1 MAYRKVYFR
10 IHTEGYVS
18 GWSSDSDKAAFKE
31 ESRRLFKSL
40 GWTLTLGHNG
50 CCDTVTKGQGEIIL
64 TDIEP
69 GTYLAIER
77 DTGDAGHI
85 LDASYQEVVKTIRG
99 LGGIAVT
106 STQGMQDLFGLDGGK
121 YGKGI
126 LDSSRIKL
134 VMQME
139 NRRHGSFKEC
149 SICLRMKSDRSPD
162 SAGGRGY
169 SVLGIT
175 MSLSNSTPPKKSTTP
190 TLEVPEPHIQKCEN
204 GISGSAEMTHPEVPK
219 LHPSQKEKSYTDPI
233 HTETSPSVGQA
244 AGRTDAE
251 PPGETIVLGMSEQEQ
266 PAGCEKLHRLHHGG
280 DVQHHLRDPQRR
292 SGRPVPERGQR
303 PTGTELCNIY
313 FSQGLN

>member
-50 CCDTVTKGQGEIIL
+50 CCDTVTKGQEEIIL

-85 LDASYQEVVKTIRG
+85 LDASYQEVELVAGGGTKELIFFNDNKPGMKLVKVDSSDPLAAGFVQEMVKTIRG

-134 VMQME
+134 
-139 NRRHGSFKEC
+139 
-149 SICLRMKSDRSPD
+149 
-162 SAGGRGY
+162 
-169 SVLGIT
+169 
-175 MSLSNSTPPKKSTTP
+175 
-190 TLEVPEPHIQKCEN
+190 
-204 GISGSAEMTHPEVPK
+204 
-219 LHPSQKEKSYTDPI
+219 
-233 HTETSPSVGQA
+233 
-244 AGRTDAE
+244 
-251 PPGETIVLGMSEQEQ
+251 
-266 PAGCEKLHRLHHGG
+266 
-280 DVQHHLRDPQRR
+280 
-292 SGRPVPERGQR
+292 
-303 PTGTELCNIY
+303 
-313 FSQGLN
+313 

>member
-85 LDASYQEVVKTIRG
+85 LDAGYQEVVKTIRG

-106 STQGMQDLFGLDGGK
+106 STQGMQDLFGLDGSK
-121 YGKGI
+121 YGSCTTAGI
-126 LDSSRIKL
+126 LACCVWRGPINGCPSPL
-134 VMQME
+134 LCLL
-139 NRRHGSFKEC
+139 NRPGSHFRC
-149 SICLRMKSDRSPD
+149 ASIRMLI
-162 SAGGRGY
+162 AF
-169 SVLGIT
+169 SV
-175 MSLSNSTPPKKSTTP
+175 S
-190 TLEVPEPHIQKCEN
+190 C
-204 GISGSAEMTHPEVPK
+204 
-219 LHPSQKEKSYTDPI
+219 
-233 HTETSPSVGQA
+233 
-244 AGRTDAE
+244 
-251 PPGETIVLGMSEQEQ
+251 TIVRYIFL
-266 PAGCEKLHRLHHGG
+266 
-280 DVQHHLRDPQRR
+280 
-292 SGRPVPERGQR
+292 
-303 PTGTELCNIY
+303 
-313 FSQGLN
+313 